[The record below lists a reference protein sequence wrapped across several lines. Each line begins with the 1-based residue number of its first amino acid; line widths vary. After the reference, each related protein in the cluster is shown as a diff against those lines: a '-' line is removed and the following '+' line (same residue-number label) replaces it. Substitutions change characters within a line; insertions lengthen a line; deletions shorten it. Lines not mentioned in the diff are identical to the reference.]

1 MKNKAESVCSVM
13 KRRLVAAH
21 IHINQS
27 KTAVET
33 VIAAR

>member
-27 KTAVET
+27 KTAET
-33 VIAAR
+33 VIAA